1 MGFFKKRSIG
11 KSLVF
16 VLIIYI
22 ILSATASIQSYLLIN
37 KSYPQYTQYNN
48 YVIFKQSFFH
58 LKENTNLY
66 THYYD
71 EHGDLFKYSPTFALL
86 FAPLSYLP
94 DIVGLS
100 LWNLINAFVFFL
112 SIYLLPGIHQ
122 KQKLYI
128 YLFCLIEVMTS
139 LQNEQSNA
147 LVCGLIILGFAMLE
161 KRHYALATLF
171 IIGTVYIKLFG
182 VVAVSL
188 FLFYP
193 QKWKL
198 ALYAVIWAV
207 ILFFA
212 PIILIGFDS
221 LTNQYGN
228 WVEMLKEDHNTSN
241 GLSVIGFIDSWFN
254 LSVSKTGIV
263 LAGAFAFCLPLIQ
276 WKKYGNYI
284 FRLFVLSSVL
294 IWVIIFNHKAES
306 STFVIAISGVS
317 IWYFSGSKSTINTVL
332 IIIAFVLTSL
342 SPTDIFPQT
351 IRDNYVIPYAL
362 KALPCIL
369 IWIKILFDLFLI
381 PAKANIEG

>member
-66 THYYD
+66 THYYN

>member
-66 THYYD
+66 THYYN

-207 ILFFA
+207 IFFFA

-228 WVEMLKEDHNTSN
+228 WVEMLKEDHNASN
-241 GLSVIGFIDSWFN
+241 GLSVIGFMDSWFN